1 MLKIDKLFFSY
12 GQKKV
17 LTDLSLTLSGGE
29 ILAIMGPSGCGKTTL
44 LNLVAGT
51 VRPTGGVIEKS
62 TDAISYVFQEPR
74 LFPWLTV
81 KENLL
86 AVTGSK
92 TVTDEEI
99 AAVLEVVELSGC
111 EQLFPSELSGGMKI
125 RVSLARAMI
134 ADTKLWL
141 LDEPFA
147 SLDADLRKR
156 LIARL
161 RSWIKENGISALVV
175 THFEEDATT
184 LADRIFRF

>member
-17 LTDLSLTLSGGE
+17 LTDLSLTLSDGE

-92 TVTDEEI
+92 KVTDEEI

>member
-17 LTDLSLTLSGGE
+17 LTDLSLTLSDGE

-92 TVTDEEI
+92 AVTDEEI

-175 THFEEDATT
+175 THFEEDATM